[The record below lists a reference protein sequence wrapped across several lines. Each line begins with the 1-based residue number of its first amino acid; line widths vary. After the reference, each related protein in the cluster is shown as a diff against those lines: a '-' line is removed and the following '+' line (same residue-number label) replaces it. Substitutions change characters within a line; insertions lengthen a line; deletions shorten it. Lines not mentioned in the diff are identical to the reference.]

1 MLAAFTA
8 MIIMPFLYQMHV
20 YGQGSTNGIK
30 TWIDRENNIKILF
43 STRPEQP
50 TVETP
55 SALRFAVQNLETDN
69 PVPHLLA
76 HVGILGAN
84 IINQEA
90 MFQLTNISAV
100 DGHFTINVIFP
111 DAGSYQI
118 ITKITS
124 SSSSASSPS
133 SPQTHGV
140 ASLASFI
147 VVVVPATRSALNLSG
162 ENSITWIGLLVAS
175 AVGVS
180 SFLILKNKLH
190 VLKGKEE

>member
-1 MLAAFTA
+1 M
-8 MIIMPFLYQMHV
+8 
-20 YGQGSTNGIK
+20 
-30 TWIDRENNIKILF
+30 
-43 STRPEQP
+43 
-50 TVETP
+50 
-55 SALRFAVQNLETDN
+55 
-69 PVPHLLA
+69 A
-76 HVGILGAN
+76 HVVILGAN
-84 IINQEA
+84 ITNQEA

-118 ITKITS
+118 ITKIIS
-124 SSSSASSPS
+124 SSSS
-133 SPQTHGV
+133 QTHGV

-162 ENSITWIGLLVAS
+162 ENFITWIGLLVAS

>member
-1 MLAAFTA
+1 MLMLAAFTA
-8 MIIMPFLYQMHV
+8 MIIPFLYSTHV
-20 YGQGSTNGIK
+20 YGQGSANGIK

-55 SALRFAVQNLETDN
+55 SALRFAVQNLETGK

-76 HVGILGAN
+76 HVVILGAN
-84 IINQEA
+84 ITNQEA

-124 SSSSASSPS
+124 SSS
-133 SPQTHGV
+133 QTHGV

-162 ENSITWIGLLVAS
+162 ENSIT
-175 AVGVS
+175 
-180 SFLILKNKLH
+180 
-190 VLKGKEE
+190 

>member
-8 MIIMPFLYQMHV
+8 MIIPFLYSTHV
-20 YGQGSTNGIK
+20 YGQGSANGIK

-55 SALRFAVQNLETDN
+55 SALRFAVQNLETGK

-76 HVGILGAN
+76 HVVILGAN
-84 IINQEA
+84 ITNQEA

-124 SSSSASSPS
+124 SSSS
-133 SPQTHGV
+133 QTHSV
-140 ASLASFI
+140 ASLTSFM
-147 VVVVPATRSALNLSG
+147 VVVVPATQSAVDISG